1 MREIDSM
8 DRSRRQRIRSALL
21 VLSALLLFLFGLF
34 LLFAPAPG
42 SDGQS
47 RRRPKSFRPPLDR
60 VDNGLAIAK
69 AEFTGGGYFWSG

>member
-1 MREIDSM
+1 M
-8 DRSRRQRIRSALL
+8 DRGRSQRIRSALL

-34 LLFAPAPG
+34 LLFAPAPA

-47 RRRPKSFRPPLDR
+47 RRRPESFRAPLGR
-60 VDNGLAIAK
+60 VDNGTAIAN

>member
-1 MREIDSM
+1 MVEFKSM
-8 DRSRRQRIRSALL
+8 DRSRSQRIRSALL
-21 VLSALLLFLFGLF
+21 VFSTLLLFLFGLF
-34 LLFAPAPG
+34 LLFAPAPA

-47 RRRPKSFRPPLDR
+47 RRRPESFRAPLER

>member
-1 MREIDSM
+1 M
-8 DRSRRQRIRSALL
+8 DRRRRRRIRSALV

-34 LLFAPAPG
+34 LLFAPERA

-47 RRRPKSFRPPLDR
+47 RRRPESFRAPRER

-69 AEFTGGGYFWSG
+69 AEITGGGYFWSG